1 MDYTTNFDAFG
12 ATLQIVL
19 VDLLL
24 SGDNALLIALAC
36 RSLGEKQARRALRL
50 GVGAAIVIRLLFT
63 FVISAVLETPGLKL
77 VGALALALIAMQL
90 MAGDDEPPEA
100 ETADAPER
108 LAAAVAIIIIAD
120 LSMGLDNIVAL
131 AAIARGN
138 FLYLAFGLA
147 LSVPLLLVGSVLISR
162 LLQGWPILVTVGG
175 ALLGFI
181 AGGLATSD
189 PLVADWIAAQAPAL
203 GLALPWMTAVLVVV
217 QAWLARRRL
226 LKETLHAVL

>member
-1 MDYTTNFDAFG
+1 MDYTANLDAFG

-36 RSLGEKQARRALRL
+36 RSLGEKQARRAMRL

-63 FVISAVLETPGLKL
+63 FFVSALLETPGLKL
-77 VGALALALIAMQL
+77 LGALALAMIAMQL
-90 MAGDDEPPEA
+90 MVADDGAPEA
-100 ETADAPER
+100 EASDAPER

-147 LSVPLLLVGSVLISR
+147 LSVPILLVGSVLISR
-162 LLQGWPILVTVGG
+162 LLQAWPVLVTIGG

-181 AGGLATSD
+181 AGGLAASD
-189 PLVADWIAAQAPAL
+189 ALVADWMIAQAPAL
-203 GLALPWMTAVLVVV
+203 AGALPWMTAVFVVV
-217 QAWLARRRL
+217 QAWLARRRH
-226 LKETLHAVL
+226 TVGTPHASL